1 MAADVNAADDRAE
14 GGAGVGTRAGGAL
27 GAGAVSAEVERVA
40 ALVARSVVGV
50 RGSPNSSGSG
60 VVWNDAGL
68 VVTNDHVVAGDR
80 AEVVLV
86 DGTRLPARVV
96 RRSRELDLAALQV
109 ERLTPKLV
117 AAMIGDSTALRV
129 GGLVLAVGNPMGERN
144 AVTLG
149 MVSGT
154 PSSAWSGRE
163 SEAEPGP
170 GSRLLRLAI
179 MLRPGNSGGALADA
193 AGRVV
198 GVPNMVAG
206 PGLALAIPSA
216 TVEAFLSAGAGAAA
230 APGRDGL
237 VWV

>member
-154 PSSAWSGRE
+154 
-163 SEAEPGP
+163 
-170 GSRLLRLAI
+170 SRLLRLAI
-179 MLRPGNSGGALADA
+179 VLRPGNSGGALADA